1 MPVSHRDNTIP
12 PAIHPTRRGVL
23 RAGLGTAAALSG
35 ANALLPA
42 LAHAGGPVT
51 TPPVVGANTGHPNA
65 QMQAVLDQFAAL
77 HPLPLPT
84 LTPEQ
89 ARQQSSTTDAL
100 QGVQAARGLAP
111 AVEPV
116 GRIDHIRIPGPAGLI
131 LARVYTPQGTG
142 PFPVTVYFH
151 GGGWVIANLDTYDPS
166 CRALCNAA
174 GSIIVSV
181 AYRQAPEH
189 RFPAAPEDAYATLR
203 WVQTNATTIGGDPR
217 RVAIA
222 GESAG
227 GNLAAVT
234 CLIARDRGTPQP
246 VYQVLVYPITNDNF
260 NTPSYL
266 EQAMAVPLDRPSMM
280 WFFKYYLRTPAD
292 GANPYVSP
300 LRAQS
305 LRGLAPATV
314 ITDQF
319 DPLRSEGEAYAARLR
334 AASVAVQAT
343 RYNGVTHEFFTLS
356 AVVDEATQ
364 AVAEAAAGLR
374 SAFR

>member
-1 MPVSHRDNTIP
+1 MPTPHWTDSTP
-12 PAIHPTRRGVL
+12 PTTRPTRRGVL
-23 RAGLGTAAALSG
+23 RGGLGAAAGLAG
-35 ANALLPA
+35 AGALLPA
-42 LAHAGGPVT
+42 LARAGGPVPA
-51 TPPVVGANTGHPNA
+51 PPVVGANTGHPNP

-84 LTPEQ
+84 LAPEQ

-100 QGVQAARGLAP
+100 QVVQAARRLAP

-131 LARVYTPQGTG
+131 LARVYTPSGTG

-151 GGGWVIANLDTYDPS
+151 GWVIANLDTYDPS

-189 RFPAAPEDAYATLR
+189 TFPAAPEDAYAALR

-246 VYQVLVYPITNDNF
+246 LYQVLVYPITNYNF

-280 WFFKYYLRTPAD
+280 WFFRYYLRTPAD

-305 LRGLAPATV
+305 LRGLPAATV

-319 DPLRSEGEAYAARLR
+319 DPLRSEGEAYVARLR
-334 AASVAVQAT
+334 AAGVAVQAT
-343 RYNGVTHEFFTLS
+343 RYNGVTHEFFTMS
-356 AVVDEATQ
+356 AVVDEAKQ

>member
-1 MPVSHRDNTIP
+1 MATPHEIDTTP

-23 RAGLGTAAALSG
+23 RAGLGG
-35 ANALLPA
+35 AVGLGGAGALLPA
-42 LAHAGGPVT
+42 LARAGGA
-51 TPPVVGANTGHPNA
+51 PPVVGANTGRPNL
-65 QMQAVLDQFAAL
+65 QMQAVLDQLAAL
-77 HPLPLPT
+77 HPLPIPT

-89 ARQQSSTTDAL
+89 ARQQSNTTDAL

-116 GRIDHIRIPGPAGLI
+116 GRVDHIRVPGPGGLI
-131 LARVYTPQGTG
+131 LARVYTPGGTG
-142 PFPVTVYFH
+142 PFPITVYFH

-174 GSIIVSV
+174 GCIVVSV

-189 RFPAAPEDAYATLR
+189 RFPAAPEDAYAALR

-227 GNLAAVT
+227 GNLAAVA

-246 VYQVLVYPITNDNF
+246 VYQLLVYPITNYDF

-266 EQAMAVPLDRPSMM
+266 EQAMATPLDRPTMM
-280 WFFKYYLRTPAD
+280 WFFTYYLRTPAD
-292 GANPYVSP
+292 RANPYVSP
-300 LRAQS
+300 LRAAS

-334 AASVAVQAT
+334 ASGVAVTAT
-343 RYNGVTHEFFTLS
+343 RYNGVTHEFFTMS
-356 AVVDEATQ
+356 AVVDEARQ

-374 SAFR
+374 SAFK

>member
-1 MPVSHRDNTIP
+1 MPHEIDTTSL
-12 PAIHPTRRGVL
+12 ASHPTRRGVL
-23 RAGLGTAAALSG
+23 CAGLGAAAGLAS
-35 ANALLPA
+35 ADTLLPA
-42 LAHAGGPVT
+42 LARAGGA
-51 TPPVVGANTGHPNA
+51 PPVVGANTGRPNP
-65 QMQAVLDQFAAL
+65 QMQAVLDQFAGL
-77 HPLPLPT
+77 HPLPIPT

-89 ARQQSSTTDAL
+89 ARQQSNTTDAL

-111 AVEPV
+111 AVELV
-116 GRIDHIRIPGPAGLI
+116 GRIDHIRIPGPGGLI
-131 LARVYTPQGTG
+131 LARVYTPNGTG

-189 RFPAAPEDAYATLR
+189 RFPAAPEDAYAALR

-246 VYQVLVYPITNDNF
+246 VYQLLVYPITNYNF

-266 EQAMAVPLDRPSMM
+266 EQAMAMPLDRPTMM
-280 WFFKYYLRTPAD
+280 WFFMYYLRTPAD

-300 LRAQS
+300 LRAPN
-305 LRGLAPATV
+305 LRGLSAATV

-334 AASVAVQAT
+334 AAGVAVQAT
-343 RYNGVTHEFFTLS
+343 RYNGVTHEFFTMS
-356 AVVDEATQ
+356 AVVDEARQ
-364 AVAEAAAGLR
+364 AVAEAATGLR
-374 SAFR
+374 SAFK

>member
-1 MPVSHRDNTIP
+1 MPVSHRTTTTP

-23 RAGLGTAAALSG
+23 RAGLGAAAGLAG
-35 ANALLPA
+35 AGALLPV
-42 LAHAGGPVT
+42 LAHAGGPVSA
-51 TPPVVGANTGHPNA
+51 PPVVGANMGHPNP

-100 QGVQAARGLAP
+100 QGIQAARGLAP

-116 GRIDHIRIPGPAGLI
+116 GRIDHIRIPGPGGLI
-131 LARVYTPQGTG
+131 LARVYTPSGTG

-174 GSIIVSV
+174 DSIIVSV

-189 RFPAAPEDAYATLR
+189 TFPAAPEDAYAALR

-246 VYQVLVYPITNDNF
+246 VYQVLVYPITNDDF

-280 WFFKYYLRTPAD
+280 WFFRYYLRTPAD

-334 AASVAVQAT
+334 AAGVAVQAT
-343 RYNGVTHEFFTLS
+343 RYNGVTHEFFTMS